1 MKSWNKWSRKLHRWF
16 AIPTLILIPL
26 SIILKLSGNGR
37 LMAQIP
43 QWEAIQSLLMLL
55 LVISGGYL
63 YLIPYIS
70 KWQRNKRKKAKAAT
84 IAASTVAASTAIIK

>member
-1 MKSWNKWSRKLHRWF
+1 MKSFNKWSRKLHRWF

-26 SIILKLSGNGR
+26 SIILKLSGNGQ
-37 LMAQIP
+37 LMAKIP
-43 QWEAIQSLLMLL
+43 QWEMAQSLLMLL

-84 IAASTVAASTAIIK
+84 VDTTTVKK

>member
-26 SIILKLSGNGR
+26 SIILKLSGNGQ
-37 LMAQIP
+37 LMVKIP
-43 QWEAIQSLLMLL
+43 QWEMAQSLLMLL
-55 LVISGGYL
+55 LVVTGGYL

-70 KWQRNKRKKAKAAT
+70 KWQRDKRKKAKAAS
-84 IAASTVAASTAIIK
+84 IAATAVIK